1 MAEAGAELSWPGL
14 LARLLGGHHLGSA
27 DTAWVMDR
35 VLSAEAT
42 PAQIAGFLVALRAKG
57 ETAAEIA
64 GLAEAMLRHARRVVV
79 PGRAVDVVGTGGDQ
93 AHTVNISTMAAL
105 VVAAAG
111 VPVVKHGN
119 RAASSACGSADL
131 LEAVGV
137 AIDLPPAA
145 VATCVAE
152 LGIGFC
158 FAPVFHPAMRHAAG
172 PRRELGVPTAMNVLG
187 PLTNPAQPPAALV
200 GCADARLAPVIAEVL
215 AGRGGSALVVR
226 GDDGLDELTTTT
238 TSTVWVVAG
247 GEVRV
252 ETLDPAGLG
261 LAVAACDDLR
271 GGDTGD
277 NAAVCRRLLAGE
289 RGPVRDAVLLNAAG
303 ALVAFDG
310 VWGGPADGVSV
321 GAVGVSGGPVGVPGG
336 RGGVPGG
343 SAGVPGGVLGG
354 VPSGV
359 LGGVPSGLAGVPGGL
374 AERFPAALRRAAA
387 AVDSGAAEGLLARW
401 AQVSTA
407 LRG

>member
-1 MAEAGAELSWPGL
+1 MGEAGAELNWPGL
-14 LARLLGGHHLGSA
+14 LGRLLGGHHLGSA

-42 PAQIAGFLVALRAKG
+42 PAQVAGFLIALRAKG

-64 GLAEAMLRHARRVVV
+64 GLAEAMLRHAHRIVV
-79 PGRAVDVVGTGGDQ
+79 PDRAVDVVGTGGDQ

-111 VPVVKHGN
+111 VPVIKHGN
-119 RAASSACGSADL
+119 RSASSACGAADL

-137 AIDLPPAA
+137 AIDLPPDA
-145 VATCVAE
+145 VVTCVAE

-187 PLTNPAQPPAALV
+187 PLTNPAQPSAALV

-238 TSTVWVVAG
+238 TSTVWVASG
-247 GEVRV
+247 GKVWV

-261 LAVAACDDLR
+261 IAGATQDDLR
-271 GGDTGD
+271 GGDPGV
-277 NAAVCRRLLAGE
+277 NAAVCRRLLTGE
-289 RGPVRDAVLLNAAG
+289 TGPVRDAVLLNAAG
-303 ALVAFDG
+303 ALVVFDG
-310 VWGGPADGVSV
+310 VPA
-321 GAVGVSGGPVGVPGG
+321 
-336 RGGVPGG
+336 
-343 SAGVPGGVLGG
+343 
-354 VPSGV
+354 
-359 LGGVPSGLAGVPGGL
+359 GLAGAPVVGL

-401 AQVSTA
+401 AQVSTE